1 MILKVL
7 KIISILLLPAYLVVT
22 YMYAQD
28 KYDEEVCKDITVKL
42 LNPKEEQY
50 LTENDIKEII
60 TESNLVPTGEKL
72 KNINLKTIEN
82 TLQNNPIIKNNECYK
97 TPSGNIVIEL
107 EQRTPAYR
115 VITPTETYYIDN
127 DRKKMPVVEKVVS
140 YIPIATGNIS
150 DELAQNQLFDFVQY
164 IKEHKKWDEQIEQI
178 VVTENEEIELIPRIG
193 KQLILFGK
201 ISNFEKKFSS
211 LDLLYSEIFS
221 KTGWN
226 YYNKINIRY
235 DGKIICTKNKQ

>member
-97 TPSGNIVIEL
+97 TPSGNIVVEL

-201 ISNFEKKFSS
+201 ISNFEKKFNS